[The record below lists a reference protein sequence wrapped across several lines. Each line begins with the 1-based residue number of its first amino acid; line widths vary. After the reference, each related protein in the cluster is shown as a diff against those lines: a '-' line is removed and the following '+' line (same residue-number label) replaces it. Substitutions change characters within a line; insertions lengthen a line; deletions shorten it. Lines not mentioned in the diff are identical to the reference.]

1 MATVTSEM
9 GVCLSLGWAT
19 QVFIKGHS
27 SLLSKQAQTAS
38 DFTSRIQ
45 LASNEKNKRK
55 KKKKNIPQYVF
66 IGPLPLL
73 VCTQEVQCED
83 ALPSTRPQIVS
94 VAAVLGE
101 RQVGSRSEIRQC
113 FRDQLVDV
121 TGGILGRQREIR
133 NIIPPKFA
141 SFTHRPIRKTWIHR
155 FPCQEC

>member
-38 DFTSRIQ
+38 DFTYRIQ
-45 LASNEKNKRK
+45 LALNEKTNE
-55 KKKKNIPQYVF
+55 KNIPQYIF

-83 ALPSTRPQIVS
+83 TLPSTKSQIIS

-101 RQVGSRSEIRQC
+101 RQVGSRSKIRQC
-113 FRDQLVDV
+113 FRDQLVNV
-121 TGGILGRQREIR
+121 TGRILERQREIR
-133 NIIPPKFA
+133 NIIPPKFT
-141 SFTHRPIRKTWIHR
+141 SFTHQLI
-155 FPCQEC
+155 